1 MAGEHG
7 GQMAA
12 MLRWL
17 FSRKKS
23 SRHHSHSA
31 CDRCQSRS
39 AVIRRASHM
48 VYYPALV
55 LVRRHVGTEI
65 TAG

>member
-1 MAGEHG
+1 
-7 GQMAA
+7 